1 MRKISETIYF
11 TRAFSASV
19 TFYQEVLGF
28 KLVEKQDWGFATFD
42 IDGSGPRVGLMD
54 EALSGDSDESS
65 SELPSPRLG
74 IQVASLETERELLLA
89 RGAKCGT
96 IMGEDGSTR
105 AMNVADDEGNQ
116 FFLWEEPGGFSP
128 S

>member
-28 KLVEKQDWGFATFD
+28 QLVDKQDWGFATFD
-42 IDGSGPRVGLMD
+42 VDGSGPKIGLMD
-54 EALSGDSDESS
+54 EALSGDSDESNS
-65 SELPSPRLG
+65 DLPSPRLG
-74 IQVASLETERELLLA
+74 IQVASLEKEHELLSA
-89 RGAKCGT
+89 RGAKCGV
-96 IMGEDGSTR
+96 ILGEKGSTR
-105 AMNVADDEGNQ
+105 AMNVSDDEGNQ
-116 FFLWEEPGGFSP
+116 FFLWEDASGFSN